1 MIPKFEFFIALLK
14 NSSTFASGKS
24 YTTSSH
30 ELPQGR
36 KAARVSGCSGAIYS
50 AYPFFYFC
58 SGRLSNE
65 NGSRALIDGYTLKSF
80 DPARITLN

>member
-50 AYPFFYFC
+50 AYPFFISVQEDYQMKM
-58 SGRLSNE
+58 GVEL
-65 NGSRALIDGYTLKSF
+65 
-80 DPARITLN
+80 